1 MLASSQ
7 GGGGACRPPLP
18 PYRQNMGIGFG
29 PNLIPSGKLACQP
42 ANDRGKREAKCGI
55 VAWSPTKR
63 HRKATLEAGG
73 LEMAVLLQNYN
84 IVAPLHA
91 SGAPVEHTNFIS
103 TTLQRNR
110 ETEKRRGEEKRREE
124 KRRGGEW
131 GPPSPSQRSEQ
142 IRWSHASRS
151 RAERLQGSWI
161 SDGILK
167 P

>member
-1 MLASSQ
+1 MEGTDISMDGRPLTDGPADGRTEERDWRSCSSAAAAKISYTHHGATRLLASSQ
-7 GGGGACRPPLP
+7 GGGAVAAALP
-18 PYRQNMGIGFG
+18 SYRQNMGIGFG

-103 TTLQRNR
+103 TTLQI
-110 ETEKRRGEEKRREE
+110 
-124 KRRGGEW
+124 
-131 GPPSPSQRSEQ
+131 Q
-142 IRWSHASRS
+142 I
-151 RAERLQGSWI
+151 
-161 SDGILK
+161 
-167 P
+167 

>member
-1 MLASSQ
+1 MAQLQFRCRCQNFLHASHRATRLLASSQ

-73 LEMAVLLQNYN
+73 LAMAVLLQNYN

-103 TTLQRNR
+103 NTLQRNR
-110 ETEKRRGEEKRREE
+110 ETEKRRGEEKRR
-124 KRRGGEW
+124 RV
-131 GPPSPSQRSEQ
+131 GPSFALGLSTF
-142 IRWSHASRS
+142 
-151 RAERLQGSWI
+151 
-161 SDGILK
+161 
-167 P
+167 